1 MPVPARGRIG
11 RTIQESEPS
20 FAAVP
25 RPPASAPNVVM
36 IVLDDLG
43 FAQLGCFGSSVA
55 TPAIDRLA
63 ANGLRYNRFHV
74 TALCSPTRAC
84 LLTGRNHHAVGM
96 GFLTDIPTGFP
107 GYDGR
112 IPKSAG
118 MLPRVLRDA
127 GYNTFAVGKWHLTP
141 RWEENAS
148 GPYERWPLGLGFE
161 RYYGFL
167 AGDTNQW
174 TPELVSDN
182 QFVEPP
188 RGPADGYHLT
198 EDLADRAIRY
208 VQDQQQATPGKP
220 FFLYFATGA
229 THAPH
234 QAPPDW
240 IDRYRGHF
248 DDGWEAWRAE
258 VFERQCQLG
267 VVPAN
272 TTLPDR
278 PGWVQPWDALSA
290 DERRLFSRQMEVF
303 AGFLSHT
310 DHQIG
315 RLVASLDDLGVLDDT
330 LLLLLSDNGTS
341 AEGGPTGSVNE
352 HRFTHDLLDDPDEQV
367 ARIDDLGG
375 FRAYNHYAWGWAWA
389 GNTPLR
395 LWKRYT
401 WLGGVRTPLVV
412 HWPARVTALNQVRPQ
427 FCHALDLMPT
437 ILDTAEI
444 APPDVVDGVQQLP
457 IDGRSLVPTFDD
469 VDAPSPRSTQYFEM
483 LGSRAIYHDG
493 WKATT
498 DHIGSQL
505 SVERQLVPGSHDF
518 DADHWALFDLERD
531 FSEAHDL
538 AHEHPERVRALIE
551 LWWAE
556 AGRNNV
562 LPLDDSFIARAVAMV
577 PPPVPPQYRT
587 VYRPGGGPISE
598 ESLPPIGAGF
608 ELHADV
614 ETGDRVE
621 GVVCALGD
629 WNNGWAWYLLEG
641 RPVVTFNVFGVPY
654 RFASEGAV
662 APGRHA
668 LGVEYSREQPAGG
681 AIVLRIDGEVVA
693 EGRLPVNMPFRWQ
706 IGGAGLLIG
715 RDRGFP
721 VCDDYE
727 PPFPFTDTL
736 HEVVFEIPSLAPSV
750 PPHEIEEQIMSALRH
765 E

>member
-1 MPVPARGRIG
+1 MAAPGRIG
-11 RTIQESEPS
+11 RTIRESEPS
-20 FAAVP
+20 FTPVP
-25 RPPASAPNVVM
+25 RPTAGAPNVVM

-43 FAQLGCFGSSVA
+43 FAQLGCFGSSIS
-55 TPAIDRLA
+55 TPAIDALGA
-63 ANGLRYNRFHV
+63 GGLRYNRFHV

-118 MLPRVLRDA
+118 TLARILRDT
-127 GYNTFAVGKWHLTP
+127 GYSTLAVGKWHLAP
-141 RWEENAS
+141 RWEQSAS
-148 GPYERWPLGLGFE
+148 GPFERWPLGLGFE
-161 RYYGFL
+161 RHYGFL
-167 AGDTNQW
+167 GGDTNQW
-174 TPELVSDN
+174 TPELVCDN

-208 VQDQQQATPGKP
+208 VQDQQQATPDKP

-234 QAPPDW
+234 QAPAEW

-248 DDGWEAWRAE
+248 DQGWEAWRADA
-258 VFERQCQLG
+258 FARQQQLG
-267 VVPAN
+267 VVPEG

-278 PGWVQPWDALSA
+278 PDWVARWDSLSH
-290 DERRLFSRQMEVF
+290 DERRLFARQMEVF

-315 RLVASLDDLGVLDDT
+315 RLVTSLDELGVLDNT
-330 LLLLLSDNGTS
+330 LLLVLSDNGTS

-352 HRFTHDLLDDPDEQV
+352 HRFTHDLLDDVGEQV

-412 HWPARVTALNQVRPQ
+412 HWPTRIAGRNEVRPQ
-427 FCHALDLMPT
+427 FCHAVDLTPT
-437 ILDTAEI
+437 ILDTVGVA
-444 APPDVVDGVQQLP
+444 APDVIDGVAQQP
-457 IDGRSLVPTFDD
+457 VDGRSLLPTFADTG
-469 VDAPSPRSTQYFEM
+469 APSPRSTQYFEM

-505 SVERQLVPGSHDF
+505 SVERELVPGSHDF
-518 DADHWALFDLERD
+518 DEDHWALFDLEHD
-531 FSEAHDL
+531 FSEARDL
-538 AHEHPERVRALIE
+538 ADEHPDRVKALAE

-556 AGRNNV
+556 AGRNQV
-562 LPLDDSFIARAVAMV
+562 LPLEDSFIGRAVAMV
-577 PPPVPPQYRT
+577 PPPTPPRFRT
-587 VYRPGGGPISE
+587 AYRPGGGPISE
-598 ESLPPIGAGF
+598 EAIPPLGGGF
-608 ELHADV
+608 QLTADV
-614 ETGDRVE
+614 ETRDTTTGI
-621 GVVCALGD
+621 VCALGD
-629 WNNGWAWYLLEG
+629 WSNGWACYLLDG
-641 RPVVTFNVFGVPY
+641 RLVATFNVFGTAH
-654 RFASEGAV
+654 RFEAAQV
-662 APGRHA
+662 IPPGRHA
-668 LGVEYSREQPAGG
+668 LRIEYGREHPAGG
-681 AIVLRIDGEVVA
+681 PVTLSVDGEVVA
-693 EGRLPVNMPFRWQ
+693 EGRLPVNLPFRWQ
-706 IGGAGLLIG
+706 IGGAGLLVG

-727 PPFPFTDTL
+727 PPFAFTGTL
-736 HEVVFEIPSLAPSV
+736 HRIVLEIPSLEPRV
-750 PPHEIEEQIMSALRH
+750 PRDEVATALRH